1 MNRHLARL
9 SMPLLL
15 CACATTGTGPGGG
28 VDAGAAAGAAA
39 ARDNAAEA
47 QATSDSLP
55 KPAPL
60 VMMGSLTYRARIAL
74 PPQAVALVELREIP
88 GTATSGAATAATPA
102 TAAGRVV
109 AEQRISL
116 EGKQVPVPFSAW
128 VERGA
133 LSPASRYELRGGILV
148 DGRPAWV
155 SAPVRID
162 ITTDRIDAGQ
172 LTMQPYQGEP
182 FATPAP

>member
-1 MNRHLARL
+1 
-9 SMPLLL
+9 
-15 CACATTGTGPGGG
+15 
-28 VDAGAAAGAAA
+28 
-39 ARDNAAEA
+39 
-47 QATSDSLP
+47 
-55 KPAPL
+55 
-60 VMMGSLTYRARIAL
+60 MMGSLTYRARIAL

-162 ITTDRIDAGQ
+162 ITNDRIDAGQ